1 MKQLL
6 LIIDVKCY
14 EPISVKGSET
24 EVIMVPFGGTA
35 HSEHFHGEIM
45 GNAVDTQ
52 KYSLKS
58 GKCKFSARYL
68 LKGTDKDGQSCK
80 LFIENELIDDNCWRP
95 TIITD
100 SEYLRNWEKLTLTAA
115 VDAIEKDV
123 TVKIYGSD
131 V

>member
-6 LIIDVKCY
+6 LTIDVKCH
-14 EPISVKGSET
+14 EPISVKGSES
-24 EVIMVPFGGTA
+24 EVIMVPFEGTA

-58 GKCKFSARYL
+58 GKCNFSARYM
-68 LKGTDKDGQSCK
+68 LKGTDKNGKSCK
-80 LFIENELIDDNCWRP
+80 LFIDNEFIDDNCWKP
-95 TIITD
+95 TIVTD
-100 SEYLRNWEKLTLTAA
+100 SEYLHNWEKLTLTAA